1 MFLSDGNFILFMFLP
16 DGNLLEIMETMFH
29 RSDEEPTLETLDRFP
44 FIRSLPTFSILI
56 FISALPTQHTTFTG
70 S

>member
-1 MFLSDGNFILFMFLP
+1 MVLP

-29 RSDEEPTLETLDRFP
+29 SGEEPTLETLDRFP